1 MAITLYVGGKSVYA
15 KKAKPSDKYV
25 LDPTF
30 EAAAL
35 ASEEHQ
41 SHLREFLNARD
52 NELAAKKRRLEK
64 AGREQAGCSA

>member
-15 KKAKPSDKYV
+15 KKEKPSDKYV

-41 SHLREFLNARD
+41 SHLREFLSERD
-52 NELAAKKRRLEK
+52 NERAEKKRKMEE
-64 AGREQAGCSA
+64 AGRERTACGS

>member
-15 KKAKPSDKYV
+15 KKEKSPDKYV

-41 SHLREFLNARD
+41 SHLREFLSERD
-52 NELAAKKRRLEK
+52 NERAAKKRKMEQV
-64 AGREQAGCSA
+64 GRERAGLGA

>member
-41 SHLREFLNARD
+41 SHLREFLSERD
-52 NELAAKKRRLEK
+52 NELAERKRKLKK
-64 AGREQAGCSA
+64 AGLERAGCTA

>member
-1 MAITLYVGGKSVYA
+1 MAITLYVGGKSVYSM
-15 KKAKPSDKYV
+15 KEKTSDNYV

-41 SHLREFLNARD
+41 SHLRDFLNERD
-52 NELAAKKRRLEK
+52 NERDAKKRKLEK
-64 AGREQAGCSA
+64 ENRDRAGCGA